1 MISVG
6 RMNRLQVVERT
17 PFGLQLGDGGERTV
31 LLPQRHVPEGR
42 DLSPGDVLEVFVHHD
57 SEDRL
62 VATTETPK
70 AQVGQF
76 ASLKV
81 VDKNRVGLFLDWGL
95 AKDLLLPHSEELKP
109 LAVGDYAVVYVFLDD
124 RRGRITA
131 SARIERYLD
140 KEPARYRT
148 GDEVDLLPVSG
159 TDLGVK
165 AIINH
170 LHWGLLHHSELNRF
184 LPMGKPFRGYIKEVR
199 PDGKISL
206 SLDPVGQKAVMGLAE
221 QVLAKLEEE
230 GGVLMLSDKSSPE
243 LIQRVFKTSKGSFK
257 KAIGTLYKQGKI
269 IIHADR
275 IERAS

>member
-6 RMNRLQVVERT
+6 RVNRFPVVERT
-17 PFGLQLGDGGERTV
+17 PFGLQLDAGNGRTV
-31 LLPQRHVPEGR
+31 LLPQRNVPKDR
-42 DLSPGDVLEVFVHHD
+42 DLKPGDEIDVFIHYD

-76 ASLKV
+76 ASLRVK
-81 VDKNRVGLFLDWGL
+81 DKNRVGIFLDWGL
-95 AKDLLLPHSEELKP
+95 AKDLLLPHSEEFKP
-109 LAVGDYAVVYVFLDD
+109 LNVGDHVVVYVFLDD

-131 SARIERYLD
+131 SAKIERYLD

-148 GDEVDLLPVSG
+148 GDEVELLPVSG

-184 LPMGKPFRGYIKEVR
+184 IPMGKPFRGYIKEVR

-230 GGVLMLSDKSSPE
+230 GGILMLSDKSSPE
-243 LIQRVFKTSKGSFK
+243 LIKRVFNTSKGSFK
-257 KAIGTLYKQGKI
+257 KAIGTLYKEGKI
-269 IIHADR
+269 VIHPDR
-275 IERAS
+275 IERSK